1 MQAIWNTYG
10 QPYDEDTPKS
20 SILNYKYETK
30 VKHIEADYISSD
42 GLGCERLDKYNC
54 GSDCHD
60 IDKESDEYNPKEM
73 EKMENIEIT
82 VWDYIVDNFES
93 DFNSKVNASTL
104 TGKLNLGLQSKEAIE
119 EILNNMMD
127 DLCEIFRGFTVMG
140 GEVLYPE
147 QGDNPWE
154 HPETIYLGVSAP
166 KVSLEDLNPD
176 WIEDEYYLVD

>member
-82 VWDYIVDNFES
+82 VWYYIVDNFES
-93 DFNSKVNASTL
+93 DFNSEVNASTL
-104 TGKLNLGLQSKEAIE
+104 TEELDLGLQTKEDIE
-119 EILNNMMD
+119 EILNIMMD
-127 DLCEIFRGFTVMG
+127 DLCEIFRGFSVMG
-140 GEVLYPE
+140 GDVLYPE
-147 QGDNPWE
+147 RGDNPWE
-154 HPETIYLGVSAP
+154 HPNTIYLEVSAP
-166 KVSLEDLNPD
+166 EILLEDLNPD
-176 WIEDEYYLVD
+176 WTEDKYILTD